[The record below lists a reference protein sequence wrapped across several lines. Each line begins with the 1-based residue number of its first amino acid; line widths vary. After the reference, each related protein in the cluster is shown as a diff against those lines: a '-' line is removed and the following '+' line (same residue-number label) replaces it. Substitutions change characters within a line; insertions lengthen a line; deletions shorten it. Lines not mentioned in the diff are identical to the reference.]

1 MLKKT
6 EVNWTLKTKNN
17 TSEIILDNML
27 EMLDKKMRYK
37 KARKEDSYLSLL
49 ITPWDKVYYHLSY
62 VKISLNPN
70 SLNQTWY

>member
-27 EMLDKKMRYK
+27 EMLHKKMRYK

-49 ITPWDKVYYHLSY
+49 ITP
-62 VKISLNPN
+62 
-70 SLNQTWY
+70 